1 MFNPLPPPE
10 EFFDDQLEEGYDPH
24 LQAQEDYDQLFL
36 LQAAFVKEDYSQYLH
51 LQPEEVYG
59 RHLEAP
65 EDYDRLLHLKDEG
78 DYGPEAEQGWQP
90 L

>member
-1 MFNPLPPPE
+1 MLNPLSHPE
-10 EFFDDQLEEGYDPH
+10 EFFDDQLEEEYGPH
-24 LQAQEDYDQLFL
+24 LQAQEDHDQHFL
-36 LQAAFVKEDYSQYLH
+36 LQAAFVKEDNSQYLH
-51 LQPEEVYG
+51 LQPQEVYG